1 MNEAWYVFYGRQLHM
16 SRPETM
22 LTKYGELLDQI
33 ACLAIFN
40 GSAVPKK
47 KKKKLSYDEAMALR

>member
-1 MNEAWYVFYGRQLHM
+1 M